1 MQTKSFSQ
9 IMSDG
14 TEIWINRWAPD
25 SDDQIKG
32 VIQLHH
38 GIQEHSM
45 RYDRLGSVLAD
56 AGYVLNAYDMR
67 GHGHTAELAIE
78 AKKGMFGKLAD
89 KDGFDRIVCDLYE
102 ITNAV
107 KLVYPG
113 KKLILLSH
121 SFGSFVAQAFIER
134 FGNKIDGCALLGSAG
149 PDNFK
154 IKLGQIISHTL
165 KVIKG
170 SDYVSEFLY
179 NLAMGSYNKKIK
191 NPKDKFSWLSV
202 NELNVDIFNMDNWCG
217 IPLTNSI
224 LCDLTDG
231 LLNIHSRS
239 NMKKIPKDLPVY
251 IAYGDGDPVGNYG
264 KTVEKLFR
272 VYKKIGISN
281 VQIKKYEN
289 VRHELLNEDIKET
302 VENDIIDWFSKI

>member
-78 AKKGMFGKLAD
+78 AKKGMFGKIAD

-113 KKLILLSH
+113 KKLILLTH
-121 SFGSFVAQAFIER
+121 SFGSFVGQAFIER
-134 FGNKIDGCALLGSAG
+134 FGNKIDGCILIGTAG
-149 PDNFK
+149 PRNLLIK
-154 IKLGQIISHTL
+154 IGQILSHTI
-165 KVIKG
+165 KTIKG
-170 SDYVSEFLY
+170 SDYVSKLLY
-179 NLAMGSYNKKIK
+179 KLAMGNYNRKIK
-191 NPKDKFSWLSV
+191 NPKDNFSWLSV

-231 LLNIHSRS
+231 LVNIHSHS
-239 NMKKIPKDLPVY
+239 NMKKIPNELPIY
-251 IAYGDGDPVGNYG
+251 ILYGKEDPVGNYG
-264 KTVEKLFR
+264 KTVNKLFNI
-272 VYKKIGISN
+272 YKKNGIKN
-281 VQIKKYEN
+281 LQIKEYQN
-289 VRHELLNEDIKET
+289 VRHEILNEDIKET
-302 VENDIIDWFSKI
+302 VENDIINWISKI

>member
-154 IKLGQIISHTL
+154 IKLGQIIAHTL

-191 NPKDKFSWLSV
+191 NPKDIFSWLSV

>member
-9 IMSDG
+9 TMSDG

-89 KDGFDRIVCDLYE
+89 KDGFERIVCDLYE

-134 FGNKIDGCALLGSAG
+134 FGNKIDGCVLIGTAG
-149 PDNFK
+149 PRNFI
-154 IKLGQIISHTL
+154 IKLGQIIAHTI
-165 KVIKG
+165 KAIKG

-179 NLAMGSYNKKIK
+179 NLAMGNYNRKIK
-191 NPKDKFSWLSV
+191 NPKDKFSWLTV
-202 NELNVDIFNMDNWCG
+202 NELNVEIFNMDNWCG

-231 LLNIHSRS
+231 LLTIHS
-239 NMKKIPKDLPVY
+239 NKNLKKIPKDLPVT
-251 IAYGDGDPVGNYG
+251 ILYGDGDPVGDYG
-264 KTVEKLFR
+264 KTVEKLYK
-272 VYKKIGISN
+272 VYKKNGMSN

-289 VRHELLNEDIKET
+289 VRHEILNEDIKET
-302 VENDIIDWFSKI
+302 VENDIIEWISRL

>member
-107 KLVYPG
+107 KIVYPG
-113 KKLILLSH
+113 KKLILLTH
-121 SFGSFVAQAFIER
+121 SFGSFVGQAFIER
-134 FGNKIDGCALLGSAG
+134 FGNKIDGCVLLGSAG
-149 PDNFK
+149 PDNFR
-154 IKLGQIISHTL
+154 IRLGQIIAHTL
-165 KVIKG
+165 KTIKG

>member
-121 SFGSFVAQAFIER
+121 SFGSFVSQAFIER

-154 IKLGQIISHTL
+154 IKLGQIIAHTL

-239 NMKKIPKDLPVY
+239 NMNKIPKDLPVY

>member
-107 KLVYPG
+107 KIVYPG

-154 IKLGQIISHTL
+154 IKLGQIIAHTL

-191 NPKDKFSWLSV
+191 NPKDKYSWLSV

>member
-149 PDNFK
+149 PDNLK
-154 IKLGQIISHTL
+154 IKLGQIIAHTL

-231 LLNIHSRS
+231 LLTIHSRS

>member
-107 KLVYPG
+107 KIVYPG
-113 KKLILLSH
+113 KNLILLSH

-134 FGNKIDGCALLGSAG
+134 FGNKIDGCVLLGSAG
-149 PDNFK
+149 PDNFR
-154 IKLGQIISHTL
+154 IRLGQIIAHTL
-165 KVIKG
+165 KTIKG

-179 NLAMGSYNKKIK
+179 NLAMGSYNKKIE

-239 NMKKIPKDLPVY
+239 NIKKIPKDLPVY

-281 VQIKKYEN
+281 IQIKKYEN

>member
-121 SFGSFVAQAFIER
+121 SFGSFVSQAFIER

-154 IKLGQIISHTL
+154 IKLGQIIAHTL

-264 KTVEKLFR
+264 KTVEKLYR

-289 VRHELLNEDIKET
+289 VRHELLNEDIKEN

>member
-154 IKLGQIISHTL
+154 IKLGQIIAHTL

>member
-121 SFGSFVAQAFIER
+121 SFGSFVSQAFIER

-154 IKLGQIISHTL
+154 IKLGQIIAHTL

-272 VYKKIGISN
+272 VYKKFGISN